1 MYVYSNGAKPL
12 INLLGSTKKIR
23 YPNAPI
29 YDKTEVRGEGRL
41 FNYFQKISFYN
52 NNVVSKKWKNAV
64 LISKTLSFNMP

>member
-29 YDKTEVRGEGRL
+29 YDRSDVRGEGRL
-41 FNYFQKISFYN
+41 FNYFQKTSFYN
-52 NNVVSKKWKNAV
+52 NTVVTKKWKNAV